1 MARNYKRKT
10 LTSRHWNIATDYC
23 NGERLRDIEDK
34 YDVYSGTVAE
44 IIRQIGITP
53 RPTGFAS
60 YKVARAWVLQAR
72 KELAD
77 ILSKKE
83 THASK
88 TQNTEA
94 RVN

>member
-10 LTSRHWNIATDYC
+10 LTSRHWNIAKDYC

-44 IIRQIGITP
+44 VIRQIGISP
-53 RPTGFAS
+53 RPDGFAS
-60 YKVARAWVLQAR
+60 YKIARAWVLQAR

-77 ILSKKE
+77 AISKRE
-83 THASK
+83 INATK
-88 TQNTEA
+88 TESTEA
-94 RVN
+94 RTN